1 MLGILSKCKDVKAIM
16 SFETAIFIVLLALGF
31 AAGIALF

>member
-1 MLGILSKCKDVKAIM
+1 MSGILSKCKDVKAIL
-16 SFETAIFIVLLALGF
+16 SLETAVFIVVLALGF

>member
-16 SFETAIFIVLLALGF
+16 SLETAVLIVLLAIGF
-31 AAGIALF
+31 AVGIAIF